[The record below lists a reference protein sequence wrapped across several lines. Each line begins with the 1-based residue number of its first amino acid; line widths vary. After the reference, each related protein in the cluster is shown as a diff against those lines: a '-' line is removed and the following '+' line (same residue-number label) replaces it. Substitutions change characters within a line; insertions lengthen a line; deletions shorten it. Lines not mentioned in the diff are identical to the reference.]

1 MKYLYQIIYSTL
13 FAVLFIHC
21 NAKEKRVT
29 QHKQTYN
36 TRSNE
41 IKLTIIS
48 KLNSFTGFHYFDQF
62 GNLNQIALGKDLN
75 KFKHEEVINSKK
87 PILLYYS
94 TAPQIIPFLLYP
106 GDSLSFEITAE
117 KISII
122 NSVKGVDASIKVP
135 LNYSIFL
142 YESVMSKVPINKRE
156 RFLDSCYLITN
167 KALIQNETEENKP
180 IIDYY
185 LKAAIYTYL
194 QNKLIRKSVDK
205 SPDLK
210 KYIDSISSIVNDETF
225 CYSQEHKKLV
235 RTYSMTLWGNDYKDE
250 KHHRKIYDSSRQY
263 YQGDVRN
270 FKLFDELKAMRSQK
284 SIYYNDYRK
293 LFLDDCSNQDL
304 NLFVQSNFKATSGK
318 LDDLLLTYQNKNFK
332 FSEII
337 DKYKGNVI
345 FIDFW
350 ASWCLPCRKE
360 IPFALKLM
368 EKYTNAK
375 FKYVFISI
383 DENFDSWEEAIT
395 KEDIIKMPDSYIVSN
410 ATESSLIENYQ
421 IKSVPR
427 YLLFDKTGK
436 LVNANS
442 IAPSDPKIIQIVND
456 LMKAVYN

>member
-1 MKYLYQIIYSTL
+1 
-13 FAVLFIHC
+13 
-21 NAKEKRVT
+21 
-29 QHKQTYN
+29 
-36 TRSNE
+36 
-41 IKLTIIS
+41 
-48 KLNSFTGFHYFDQF
+48 
-62 GNLNQIALGKDLN
+62 
-75 KFKHEEVINSKK
+75 
-87 PILLYYS
+87 
-94 TAPQIIPFLLYP
+94 
-106 GDSLSFEITAE
+106 
-117 KISII
+117 
-122 NSVKGVDASIKVP
+122 
-135 LNYSIFL
+135 
-142 YESVMSKVPINKRE
+142 MSKVPINKRE
-156 RFLDSCYLITN
+156 RFLDSCYLIT
-167 KALIQNETEENKP
+167 KTVLIQNETEENKP

-185 LKAAIYTYL
+185 LKADIYTYL
-194 QNKLIRKSVDK
+194 QYTLIRKSVDK

-225 CYSQEHKKLV
+225 CYSQEHKNLV
-235 RTYSMTLWGNDYKDE
+235 RTYSMALWGNDYKDE

-270 FKLFDELKAMRSQK
+270 FKLFDELRSMRSQK

-318 LDDLLLTYQNKNFK
+318 LDDLLLTYQNKKYK
-332 FSEII
+332 FSEITA
-337 DKYKGNVI
+337 KYKGNVI

-442 IAPSDPKIIQIVND
+442 IAPSDPKIVQIVND
-456 LMKAVYN
+456 LMK